1 MKKIFLL
8 VLVFVLC
15 FSCFGQ
21 EKLKSDLDVG
31 LVYGHGTAYYDEYS
45 NGIKIKN
52 LNANGF
58 GVFLGGTVE
67 FNKHFGLFGEL
78 NFIFP
83 VKTSIDASVNGISF
97 SIDDYMKAKFVM
109 TDLIGLCG
117 IIPISERFKLRLRGG
132 FDFGLTVLKMDL
144 ETNGYSV
151 SGTEVDLMFG
161 LGLKA
166 VGIFMFNEKVGLN
179 FGLNADFYFGGVAK
193 SEISNGRYK
202 QSKSDSFSRNIN
214 FIRPQ
219 VGLTVHFDK

>member
-1 MKKIFLL
+1 
-8 VLVFVLC
+8 
-15 FSCFGQ
+15 
-21 EKLKSDLDVG
+21 
-31 LVYGHGTAYYDEYS
+31 
-45 NGIKIKN
+45 
-52 LNANGF
+52 
-58 GVFLGGTVE
+58 
-67 FNKHFGLFGEL
+67 
-78 NFIFP
+78 
-83 VKTSIDASVNGISF
+83 
-97 SIDDYMKAKFVM
+97 
-109 TDLIGLCG
+109 
-117 IIPISERFKLRLRGG
+117 
-132 FDFGLTVLKMDL
+132 MDL

-193 SEISNGRYK
+193 SEISSGRYK

>member
-1 MKKIFLL
+1 MKRIFLL

-58 GVFLGGTVE
+58 GVFLGG
-67 FNKHFGLFGEL
+67 
-78 NFIFP
+78 
-83 VKTSIDASVNGISF
+83 
-97 SIDDYMKAKFVM
+97 
-109 TDLIGLCG
+109 
-117 IIPISERFKLRLRGG
+117 
-132 FDFGLTVLKMDL
+132 
-144 ETNGYSV
+144 
-151 SGTEVDLMFG
+151 
-161 LGLKA
+161 
-166 VGIFMFNEKVGLN
+166 
-179 FGLNADFYFGGVAK
+179 VAK

-202 QSKSDSFSRNIN
+202 QSKSDSFSRNII